1 MDLATCGL
9 HVVHGS
15 IKTGAKASES
25 ELKKLIKTMWKFV
38 HDAPSRQ
45 GIFENISQSTDY
57 PAKCCGCRWF
67 ENEKCAEK
75 AESLIKECQKFVTH
89 VSTLS
94 KKNQQPDSKSK
105 SFIVLNKMIHDLLTS
120 AKLKFF

>member
-45 GIFENISQSTDY
+45 GIFENISQSQ
-57 PAKCCGCRWF
+57 
-67 ENEKCAEK
+67 
-75 AESLIKECQKFVTH
+75 II
-89 VSTLS
+89 
-94 KKNQQPDSKSK
+94 QPNVVVAVGLKTKS
-105 SFIVLNKMIHDLLTS
+105 VLKRQS
-120 AKLKFF
+120 R